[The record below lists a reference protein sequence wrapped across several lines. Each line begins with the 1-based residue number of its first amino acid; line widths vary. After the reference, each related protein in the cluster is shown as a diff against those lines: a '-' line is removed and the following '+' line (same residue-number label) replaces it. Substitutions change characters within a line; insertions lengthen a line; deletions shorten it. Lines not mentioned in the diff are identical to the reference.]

1 MRHLTDHISNPV
13 NDRITIDVVDEPGA
27 GGASHEYCL
36 SYQRKDGEGTY
47 FTVLRFQNGGIA
59 ERGVTGITNEA
70 VLAVLIDRLAGFQAG
85 PFPSDTNASA
95 LEHCRQA
102 LMALQERTRERL
114 ARGVEGYTTP

>member
-1 MRHLTDHISNPV
+1 MRQLTDHISNPV
-13 NDRITIDVVDEPGA
+13 NDRITIEVLDAPGA
-27 GGASHEYCL
+27 GGAPHEYAL
-36 SYQRKDGEGTY
+36 SYTTDDGQRPTY
-47 FTVLRFQNGGIA
+47 VLHFQHGGIA

-70 VLAVLIDRLAGFQAG
+70 LLAVLIDRLAGFQAG

-114 ARGVEGYTTP
+114 ARGVEGATRP